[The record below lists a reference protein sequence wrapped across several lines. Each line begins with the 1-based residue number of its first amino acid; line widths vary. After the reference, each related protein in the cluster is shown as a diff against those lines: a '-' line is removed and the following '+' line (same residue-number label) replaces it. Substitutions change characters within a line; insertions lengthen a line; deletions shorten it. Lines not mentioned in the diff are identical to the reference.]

1 MLGPSGGSWEARPGG
16 FLQEEAGDQRAQAEE
31 TLGSSRSGEAWGEVF
46 RLKPFPGPAAPAE
59 LQRGRAHGYP
69 GARLPGLGPPA
80 LSPQPFRERE
90 PHGHRS
96 TRGDALL
103 EFALDLGE
111 FYSGKPP
118 VQVSREVARSF
129 LSCIFF
135 CRGHTEPQTA
145 DQANFGISPL
155 GASRLGR
162 TGRPFRPGTGSAQ
175 GRGGRNSLGARSRV
189 REGEARPTA
198 RNRAK
203 LTEAS
208 RCAASNKAPPAPVS
222 GEAARD

>member
-1 MLGPSGGSWEARPGG
+1 MADPTGTPVHAC
-16 FLQEEAGDQRAQAEE
+16 QA
-31 TLGSSRSGEAWGEVF
+31 S
-46 RLKPFPGPAAPAE
+46 AP
-59 LQRGRAHGYP
+59 R
-69 GARLPGLGPPA
+69 
-80 LSPQPFRERE
+80 LSPPTPFRERE

-111 FYSGKPP
+111 FYSRKPD

-155 GASRLGR
+155 G
-162 TGRPFRPGTGSAQ
+162 PGTGSAQ

-189 REGEARPTA
+189 GEGEARPTA

-222 GEAARD
+222 GRLRVIGTNGPSVRTLR